1 MNFTEEHDRFRA
13 AARTTIERSIFP
25 HVNEWEERGIFPAHE
40 LFPVLGE
47 AGLLGIEYDPAYG
60 GQGLDHVHTMI
71 FGEELGR
78 VPSMGVFTGIAVQT
92 DMATPS
98 LHQFGTPELKE
109 EFLRPAIAGTQ
120 VCAIAVTE
128 PGAGSDVAS
137 LRTRG
142 RRDGDDWVI
151 NGSKIF
157 ITNGVQ
163 ADWFCLLART
173 SDEEGARGMSQI
185 VVPSSTPGVSVSR
198 SMKKLGNRASDTA
211 ELAFDDV
218 RVPVSN
224 TIGEAGRGFQ
234 QQMQQFQN
242 ERMIAAYMA
251 VGGMVDALEKT
262 RQYAAERRANGGS
275 PADNQTTAFR
285 ISELAAEVD
294 LLQTYTRAFA
304 EAALRGEATQRQA
317 TITKLKAG
325 RLQRQVADC
334 CLQAH
339 GNLGCLED
347 NWTSRYYRDARL
359 LSIGGGT
366 DEIMLRTLS
375 RIDGLPA

>member
-1 MNFTEEHDRFRA
+1 
-13 AARTTIERSIFP
+13 
-25 HVNEWEERGIFPAHE
+25 
-40 LFPVLGE
+40 VLGE

-60 GQGLDHVHTMI
+60 GQGLDHMHTMI

-78 VPSMGVFTGIAVQT
+78 IPSMGIFTGIAVQT

-98 LHQFGTPELKE
+98 LHQFGTHELKE
-109 EFLRPAIAGTQ
+109 EFLRPAIEGTQ

-137 LRTRG
+137 LRTHG

-173 SDEEGARGMSQI
+173 SDDGGAHGISQI
-185 VVPSSTPGVSVSR
+185 VVPSSTPGVSISR

-211 ELAFDDV
+211 ELSFDDV

-224 TIGEAGRGFQ
+224 TIGEAGRGFH

-251 VGGMVDALEKT
+251 VGGMMDALEKT
-262 RQYAAERRANGGS
+262 RERLRERGPSNGSG
-275 PADNQTTAFR
+275 DNQGLHFQL
-285 ISELAAEVD
+285 SELAAELD
-294 LLQTYTRAFA
+294 MLRSYTHTFA
-304 EAALRGEATQRQA
+304 EDVLRGEATQRQA

-334 CLQAH
+334 CVQAY
-339 GNLGCLED
+339 GNDGYLED
-347 NWTSRYYRDARL
+347 NWAARYFRDARL

-366 DEIMLRTLS
+366 DEIMLRTLA